1 MNTCI
6 LQTVANKVIV
16 KMYQLFVFT
25 GIFCVNVTNK
35 TTTQNKQTNK
45 HRNLLR
51 KDPAYFTKYLK

>member
-16 KMYQLFVFT
+16 KMYQLFAFT

-45 HRNLLR
+45 QTQE
-51 KDPAYFTKYLK
+51 FVT